1 MNLKNDV
8 TAGNLFILR
17 ERLRVSFSY
26 AFKFYFMIVFGSFI
40 TYDNSPRNRSRV
52 LMLDGR
58 VEAST
63 TGMPALKGAV
73 ARVNRPLPASNR
85 SPRNS
90 RLEDSVEE
98 SAGSIK
104 SYLCHLSSFLF
115 LVFLRT
121 FGQATCENVY
131 MPCDY

>member
-1 MNLKNDV
+1 MLRIFKRANKWTLWALFEDSIVTGILLQMNLKNDI
-8 TAGNLFILR
+8 TASNLFILR
-17 ERLRVSFSY
+17 ERLRVSFLY

-73 ARVNRPLPASNR
+73 AGVNRPLPASNR

-90 RLEDSVEE
+90 QLEDSVEE
-98 SAGSIK
+98 SAGK
-104 SYLCHLSSFLF
+104 RQKLF
-115 LVFLRT
+115 
-121 FGQATCENVY
+121 
-131 MPCDY
+131 